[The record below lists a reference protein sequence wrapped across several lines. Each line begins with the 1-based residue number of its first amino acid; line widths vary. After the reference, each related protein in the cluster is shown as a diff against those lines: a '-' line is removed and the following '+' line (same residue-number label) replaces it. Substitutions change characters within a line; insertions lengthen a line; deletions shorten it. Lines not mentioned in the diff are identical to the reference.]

1 MTTKINK
8 GFPGGAS
15 GEEPICQCRRCKRCG
30 FDPSV
35 RKIPWRGTQQP
46 TAVFLS
52 GQSPWTE
59 ETDRLK
65 PVGLQRVGH
74 D

>member
-15 GEEPICQCRRCKRCG
+15 GEEPICQCRRCKRLE
-30 FDPSV
+30 FYTSV
-35 RKIPWRGTQQP
+35 MKIPLMGAHQP
-46 TAVFLS
+46 TAVFKS
-52 GQSPWTE
+52 GHTPWTE

-65 PVGLQRVGH
+65 PVGLQRVRH